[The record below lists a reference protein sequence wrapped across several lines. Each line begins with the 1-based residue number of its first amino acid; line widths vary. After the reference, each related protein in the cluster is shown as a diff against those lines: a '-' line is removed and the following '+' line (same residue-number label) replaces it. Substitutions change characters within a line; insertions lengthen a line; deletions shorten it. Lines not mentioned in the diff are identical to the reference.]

1 MLRTSL
7 LLLLLYA
14 AMASGCVWVPH
25 YPLEV
30 SSRVSDAAQVLFG
43 VHPALEGSATP
54 STPLHSP
61 PLPSTPLH
69 SLPLPSTPLHSPPLH
84 STPLHSPPLSPK
96 QQPILPPL
104 CPLNVC
110 RAMHLSPAAATPA
123 NPHFFVIPCCRSTA
137 LRAFTVSLVFF
148 VVFARKG
155 LGLLLLRR
163 S

>member
-1 MLRTSL
+1 MLRTS

-25 YPLEV
+25 YPLEDSRHV
-30 SSRVSDAAQVLFG
+30 SNAAQVLFG
-43 VHPALEGSATP
+43 VYPTLEGSATP

-69 SLPLPSTPLHSPPLH
+69 S
-84 STPLHSPPLSPK
+84 PPLSPR
-96 QQPILPPL
+96 QQPLLPPL
-104 CPLNVC
+104 CPPNVC
-110 RAMHLSPAAATPA
+110 RATALSPAAATAA

-148 VVFARKG
+148 VVFARIG
-155 LGLLLLRR
+155 LELLLLRLG
-163 S
+163 